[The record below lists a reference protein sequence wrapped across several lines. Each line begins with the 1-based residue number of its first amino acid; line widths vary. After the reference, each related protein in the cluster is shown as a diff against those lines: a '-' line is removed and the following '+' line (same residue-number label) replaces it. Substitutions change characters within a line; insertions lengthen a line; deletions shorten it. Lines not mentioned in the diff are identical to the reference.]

1 MNGDNDPAR
10 LRTDWQVLKE
20 ELLEPLRQELVPL
33 AAGMQA
39 ANEDHMI
46 ELRFEDLSERT
57 KCAEHPNGMDF
68 TSDPGSHRHY
78 FYERRVQIA
87 DEFMTYYT
95 SIYGVGM
102 KFTANALL
110 GLKWKEEYELELSY
124 SMAGTTEALWSIARG
139 QVPLE
144 LRGTCDFFLTR
155 TAQRRAL
162 ITRTKQEGRAEYLR
176 LARGEDEDE
185 EEGDGN
191 E

>member
-1 MNGDNDPAR
+1 MNGDHDGR
-10 LRTDWQVLKE
+10 RGRTDWQVLKE

-39 ANEDHMI
+39 ANEDHTI
-46 ELRFEDLSERT
+46 GLTFEELSGRT

-87 DEFMTYYT
+87 DE
-95 SIYGVGM
+95 
-102 KFTANALL
+102 
-110 GLKWKEEYELELSY
+110 Y

-176 LARGEDEDE
+176 LARGEDE
-185 EEGDGN
+185 EEGGGN